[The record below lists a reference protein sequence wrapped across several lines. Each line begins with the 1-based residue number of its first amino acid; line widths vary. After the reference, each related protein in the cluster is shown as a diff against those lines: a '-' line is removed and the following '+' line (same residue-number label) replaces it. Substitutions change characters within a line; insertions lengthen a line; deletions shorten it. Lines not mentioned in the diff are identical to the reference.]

1 MQDCDHGDLIEVGWL
16 IVGPIEGTD
25 KEAVIQ
31 ARDTL
36 LAYCRDTFAAFT
48 WHMPIVEREGW
59 GLSYPLEPAALLEYG
74 MIERDVR
81 HWDFVLMVTDIDLAS
96 HYKPYAFGALSRSV
110 DIGVM
115 STARLDPQAAT
126 LTATTQERSAAM
138 SRRLCA
144 LALHLFGHLNGLL
157 HHDDA
162 EGYMY
167 NIQTVEDLDRAAHFP
182 EAQAQ
187 RLEANLREVADLR
200 LEEESASANAN
211 PLAFYG
217 LGIWRGRMDIF
228 RAIQQAKPWQF
239 PFRLSRLTTA
249 AVSALLILLMTA
261 EVWEL
266 GMSQSL
272 GRVSGLSCIA
282 LAITCVYI
290 LRRQRL
296 LMRRDMTALSE
307 QAVATNVSV
316 IAVVC
321 LGMLTTYGVLFLGAL
336 GFSAFFFQPALVA
349 GWAASLD
356 GDIATIHYLILAAF
370 LASVGLLIGALGASF
385 EQHYYF
391 RHVTYIDEEA

>member
-1 MQDCDHGDLIEVGWL
+1 MQDRYQDDLIEIGWV
-16 IVGPIEGTD
+16 IVGPIEETD
-25 KEAVIQ
+25 KKAVLQ
-31 ARDTL
+31 ARDML
-36 LAYCRDTFAAFT
+36 LAYCCNTFAAFT
-48 WHMPIVEREGW
+48 WRMPVVEREGW
-59 GLSYPLEPAALLEYG
+59 GLSYPLEPVALLEYG

-110 DIGVM
+110 DIGLM
-115 STARLDPQAAT
+115 STARLDPQAAK
-126 LTATTQERSAAM
+126 LNAAANERSAVM

-162 EGYMY
+162 DGYMY
-167 NIQTVEDLDRAAHFP
+167 DIQTVEDLDRMDHFP
-182 EAQAQ
+182 DAQAQ

-211 PLAFYG
+211 PLAFYA
-217 LGIWRGRMDIF
+217 LGVWRGRMDIL

-272 GRVSGLSCIA
+272 GRVSSLSCVA
-282 LAITCVYI
+282 LGVTCIYI

-296 LMRRDMTALSE
+296 LMRREMTPLSE
-307 QAVATNVSV
+307 QAVAANISV

-321 LGMLTTYGVLFLGAL
+321 LGMLTTYGVLFAGAF
-336 GFSAFFFQPALVA
+336 GFSALFFQPELVA
-349 GWAASLD
+349 GWAASLN
-356 GDIATIHYLILAAF
+356 GGIATIHYLILSAF
-370 LASVGLLIGALGASF
+370 LASVALLIGALGASF

-391 RHVTYIDEEA
+391 RHITYIDEEA